1 MKKSVKRFVS
11 LAVVLVLIM
20 TLLPVAF
27 AAEESR
33 GKEFVAGKDNFFYLD
48 QAGAY
53 DALSFDY
60 KTAGAGELAVII
72 RGSTWSSFYGDFRL
86 TESGEKVDYDGITT
100 EVLADGYIHAT
111 FDLAALQRTGCVNN
125 RDKAPADIALIDI
138 YNWTTVGGYIDN
150 IQATKNEVIRG
161 ESFSAGVGKFFTFEN
176 AAYETISFEYKLM
189 GQGDMAV
196 ILRDAENW
204 PSKTYGDYRFTTTGL
219 KYDYPAYCAGITCEP
234 LDDGYILVTM
244 DLAQLGRSGL
254 ADNRNTAPV
263 NVGVLD
269 IYSWTDV
276 DGYIDNIQY
285 LGHVHNFE
293 NGICAGCGELE
304 SAFLVL
310 TKDEQVNLS
319 LTEDLYVDLNGFT
332 LTGTIATNG
341 FKVYGID
348 STTDEYVCNSMGYFN
363 CVDAQGNV
371 VVPVSNHKTDVS
383 GAVRRYLTI
392 STEAGYTFH
401 RFYLGITKQTL
412 RPAVTGVGYKA
423 VFYGDEMVKAAMD
436 TKDAYGYT
444 LYLEGK
450 SEHIASMTSDSFT
463 SGKELALRVQNF
475 DVENHS
481 ETNLYASV
489 WMNLNSE
496 RISSTECSMTL
507 RNLVETIN
515 DKYADLTGSQLAA
528 VKEMI
533 TTNAVMQT
541 WDVENLL
548 KEEAESRGQAFEA
561 GKDNYFT
568 FEAGTWDVLTFDYK
582 TNGEGEVALIIRGS
596 QWTKFYGDFRLTA
609 AGEKVDYDGIATEML
624 DDGYIRVT
632 VEPALL
638 GRTNCAN
645 DRSNAPEDIAL
656 IDIYNWS
663 TVGGYIDN
671 IQVSNK
677 EPESVVRGQ
686 AFEAGKDNYFTF
698 EAGAWDV
705 LTFDYKTNGEGEVAL
720 IIRGSQWTKFYGD
733 FRLTAAGEKVDYDG
747 IATEMLD
754 DGYIRVT
761 VEPALLGRTNC
772 ANDRSNAPEDIALID
787 IYNWSTVGGYI
798 DNIQISNNEYEDVVR
813 GQTFEAAKDNYF
825 TFTAGAWNTLSF
837 DYKTDGAG
845 ELAVILR
852 GSNWTSFYGDFR
864 LTEAGEKVDYA
875 GITVVKL
882 SDGYLRV
889 TFDIA
894 ALQRSVCVNN
904 RDGAPGDLALI
915 DIYNW
920 STVGGYIDNI
930 QFS

>member
-1 MKKSVKRFVS
+1 
-11 LAVVLVLIM
+11 
-20 TLLPVAF
+20 
-27 AAEESR
+27 
-33 GKEFVAGKDNFFYLD
+33 
-48 QAGAY
+48 
-53 DALSFDY
+53 
-60 KTAGAGELAVII
+60 
-72 RGSTWSSFYGDFRL
+72 
-86 TESGEKVDYDGITT
+86 
-100 EVLADGYIHAT
+100 
-111 FDLAALQRTGCVNN
+111 
-125 RDKAPADIALIDI
+125 
-138 YNWTTVGGYIDN
+138 
-150 IQATKNEVIRG
+150 
-161 ESFSAGVGKFFTFEN
+161 
-176 AAYETISFEYKLM
+176 
-189 GQGDMAV
+189 
-196 ILRDAENW
+196 
-204 PSKTYGDYRFTTTGL
+204 
-219 KYDYPAYCAGITCEP
+219 
-234 LDDGYILVTM
+234 
-244 DLAQLGRSGL
+244 
-254 ADNRNTAPV
+254 
-263 NVGVLD
+263 
-269 IYSWTDV
+269 
-276 DGYIDNIQY
+276 
-285 LGHVHNFE
+285 
-293 NGICAGCGELE
+293 
-304 SAFLVL
+304 
-310 TKDEQVNLS
+310 
-319 LTEDLYVDLNGFT
+319 
-332 LTGTIATNG
+332 
-341 FKVYGID
+341 
-348 STTDEYVCNSMGYFN
+348 
-363 CVDAQGNV
+363 
-371 VVPVSNHKTDVS
+371 
-383 GAVRRYLTI
+383 
-392 STEAGYTFH
+392 
-401 RFYLGITKQTL
+401 
-412 RPAVTGVGYKA
+412 
-423 VFYGDEMVKAAMD
+423 MD

-671 IQVSNK
+671 IQ
-677 EPESVVRGQ
+677 
-686 AFEAGKDNYFTF
+686 
-698 EAGAWDV
+698 
-705 LTFDYKTNGEGEVAL
+705 
-720 IIRGSQWTKFYGD
+720 
-733 FRLTAAGEKVDYDG
+733 
-747 IATEMLD
+747 
-754 DGYIRVT
+754 
-761 VEPALLGRTNC
+761 
-772 ANDRSNAPEDIALID
+772 
-787 IYNWSTVGGYI
+787 
-798 DNIQISNNEYEDVVR
+798 ISNNEYEDVVR